1 MGTITKKLFRYT
13 LVLITSISVIW
24 IVMFISDWRVQNVTK
39 AYEAKSMQLLHDFRD
54 AVDLD
59 FLLSL
64 ELSEINSEHPNFK
77 RIQRL
82 INAYHDH
89 FPDLHLF
96 SLIPGDSG
104 IFYGISNID
113 WDVMAPGQKYNDVN
127 SKAAEVFKREIPLTF
142 GPYEKNGEQVFTSLL
157 PVNEPITGE
166 VKFLLGVDLLSEGY
180 QAELSSVRRTSLSIS
195 IIAILVLLISLA
207 FLYWRNRQSIIIR
220 TRFRHTETVL
230 VGLLGLLLTL
240 MAVQVSNDLYLNTKR
255 QEFENQARQMTNL
268 VHYELERI
276 REHVRVTASF
286 VNNSE
291 DVSEDEFDAFSD
303 ELFNNSSM
311 MSIAWAERLKMV
323 DSKLIKRDIGEADT
337 FRFRDNT
344 YKISRISFAKSDYT
358 DQWRFDT
365 RQLKERDLEL
375 AYINGRSNA
384 SSPISVMEKDV
395 PRKRINVYF
404 PVFERTTSSA
414 DDRNSR
420 GFVMVSLEVGRTM
433 DMALNKLK
441 WKGESASIG
450 FIDIM
455 PDTESVILASF
466 PRHHASISDDE
477 HFEDHLSLFK
487 FSYKQPVFMFG
498 RAYGIISHTSLAF
511 EANMSFVRSWVVALA
526 GLVMTILFSW
536 IVAGTKNR
544 RIRLETMVE
553 ERTKQLKERIKEV
566 TALKTINETI
576 HESDDEVAVMS
587 IIPLLI
593 NDSLQH
599 PEQSNVEI
607 EFNRHHYQARFM
619 SMVHPKVYEAEISFS
634 DRTYGLIRAS
644 TMASGGILDEEIE
657 VINQTA
663 LLLARWMEKRLAA
676 EALRKSEELFSNLI
690 ENAYDSVYLME
701 DYRYTYVNQ
710 SFVKLTGYS
719 SEELTSPSFTFM
731 QLLSSQGKE
740 VVEQRVSMRNQG
752 LEVPPQYF
760 IEIVTKSGA
769 LRDVEVSTVALQH
782 DDKTVI
788 LGIMHDMT
796 ERIQTE
802 KALKN
807 SEEELQQQNEELEVM
822 NEELSES
829 NRIIRKLNLDLV
841 IAKEKAEASD
851 KLKTAFL
858 NNISHEVRTPLN
870 GILGGAALLGD
881 LEAGDEQRYELI
893 EMIDL
898 SAHRLL
904 RTITQYMDIS
914 MLNSDTMPVF
924 YQQTKLFEALRPV
937 VDRVK
942 AACDAKKVKFNLVT
956 SHDAGADIN
965 IHTDPSLVGKVIDH
979 LLDNAV
985 KFTDQGEITLNYQYK
1000 NKLVTIMVEDTGIGI
1015 NPALR
1020 DKIFNVFMQEDQSHI
1035 RRYDGSGLGL
1045 AICYKIAGLLGG
1057 SLSFESEKGRGTKVI
1072 FTISVDGSTSQ
1083 PPKPENKVIR
1093 AALDRQP
1100 EILVAEDEDSNFAVL
1115 ELLLKRKLN
1124 ANVLRVVNGQ
1134 LAVNYCQ
1141 ENIGLDLVIMDVKMP
1156 VMDGFEAT
1164 RLIKTIRPDLPVLG
1178 LTAYGQSGDERKV
1191 RDAGCDAYLA
1201 KPFKSAE
1208 LIRII
1213 EGLLSGIVL

>member
-1 MGTITKKLFRYT
+1 MGNKMKKLLRYS
-13 LVLITSISVIW
+13 LVLIASVLIIW
-24 IVMFISDWRVQNVTK
+24 IVMFVSDWRVQNVSK
-39 AYEAKSMQLLHDFRD
+39 AYEARSMQMLYDFRD

-64 ELSEINSEHPNFK
+64 EFTEENYEHPHFE
-77 RIQRL
+77 RLQRL
-82 INAYHDH
+82 IDAYHDH
-89 FPDLHLF
+89 FPEMHLF
-96 SLIPGDSG
+96 SLIPGDNG
-104 IFYGISNID
+104 IFYGISNIH
-113 WDVMAPGQKYNDVN
+113 WDSMAPGQKYNDVN
-127 SKAAEVFKREIPLTF
+127 SKAAEVFERQIPLSF
-142 GPYEKNGEQVFTSLL
+142 GPYEKNGEHVFTSLL

-195 IIAILVLLISLA
+195 IIAILVLLMSLA

-220 TRFRHTETVL
+220 TRFRHAETGL

-240 MAVQVSNDLYLNTKR
+240 MAVMVSNDLYLNTKQ
-255 QEFENQARQMTNL
+255 QEFENQARQMTDL

-276 REHVRVTASF
+276 REHMRVTASF

-291 DVSEDEFDAFSD
+291 DVSEDEFDAFTA
-303 ELFNNSSM
+303 ELFNNSSI
-311 MSIAWAERLKMV
+311 MSIAWAERIKMT
-323 DSKLIKRDIGEADT
+323 DSKGLIGDITERDT
-337 FRFRDNT
+337 FRFKDGM
-344 YKISRISFAKSDYT
+344 YKISKISFAGSDHM
-358 DQWRFDT
+358 DQWRFDP
-365 RQLKERDLEL
+365 QQINERDIEL

-384 SSPISVMEKDV
+384 SSPITVMENDV
-395 PRKRINVYF
+395 KRKRINVYF
-404 PVFERTTSSA
+404 PVFERTLGSA
-414 DDRNSR
+414 PDRNCR
-420 GFVMVSLEVGRTM
+420 GFVMASMEVGRTL
-433 DMALNKLK
+433 DMGLNKLK
-441 WKGESASIG
+441 WTGESASIG
-450 FIDIM
+450 FIDMM
-455 PDTESVILASF
+455 PDAKPIILASF
-466 PRHHASISDDE
+466 PKHHNCISDDE
-477 HFEDHLSLFK
+477 HFEEHLLQFM
-487 FSYKQPVFMFG
+487 FSNRNPIFVFG
-498 RAYGIISHTSLAF
+498 RAYAIISHTSHSF
-511 EANMSFVRSWVVALA
+511 DANMSFVRSWVVALA
-526 GLVMTILFSW
+526 GLVMTILLTL
-536 IVAGTKNR
+536 IVAGAKNK

-553 ERTKQLKERIKEV
+553 ERTKQLKERIKEL

-587 IIPLLI
+587 KIPLIL

-599 PEQSNVEI
+599 PEQSNIEI
-607 EFNRHHYQARFM
+607 EFNRHHYQARFI
-619 SMVHPKVYEAEISFS
+619 SMVNPKLYETEISFS
-634 DRTYGLIRAS
+634 ERNFGLIRAS
-644 TMASGGILDEEIE
+644 TRASGGILDEEIE
-657 VINQTA
+657 VIKQTA

-701 DYRYTYVNQ
+701 EYRYTYVNQ

-719 SEELTSPSFTFM
+719 AQELTDPSFTFM
-731 QLLSSQGKE
+731 QLLSNQGKE
-740 VVEQRVSMRNQG
+740 VVEQRVAMRNQG
-752 LEVPPQYF
+752 LEVPPQYN
-760 IEIVTKSGA
+760 IQICTKSGA
-769 LRDVEVSTVALQH
+769 YRDVEVSTVALQQ
-782 DDKTVI
+782 DDKLVI

-796 ERIQTE
+796 ERILAE
-802 KALKN
+802 NALKN

-841 IAKEKAEASD
+841 RAKDKAEASD

-881 LEAGDEQRYELI
+881 LEAGDEQRDELI
-893 EMIDL
+893 DMIDI

-924 YQQTKLFEALRPV
+924 CQQTKLFEALRPV

-956 SHDAGADIN
+956 SHDAGADI
-965 IHTDPSLVGKVIDH
+965 IVYTDPSLVGKVIDH

-985 KFTDQGEITLNYQYK
+985 KFTDEGEITLNYQYK

-1015 NPALR
+1015 NPAVR

-1057 SLSFESEKGRGTKVI
+1057 SLSFESEKGKGTKVI
-1072 FTISVDGSTSQ
+1072 FSVHADGSTTQ
-1083 PPKPENKVIR
+1083 PLKPEDKALP
-1093 AALDRQP
+1093 AAPDKQP

-1124 ANVLRVVNGQ
+1124 ANVHRAANGQ
-1134 LAVNYCQ
+1134 LAVNFCQ
-1141 ENIGLDLVIMDVKMP
+1141 ENTGLHLVIMDVKMP

-1208 LIRII
+1208 LVRII
-1213 EGLLSGIVL
+1213 EGLLSGRVL